1 MIGGMEDAPGS
12 RLESRSRSRDRY
24 PAYHCSALHSDDAS
38 KDTWLNDPNQMKHLT
53 IDASHVDVAPNDYAL
68 ALSILDD
75 DCWNSDMNSPWGAH
89 HNNTSSLMIEE
100 RHKSD
105 DIYDEMLSLLGG
117 TTTSGRGIYQHT
129 WFDTKLTKEK
139 RNKERNV
146 HVMKVPKR
154 IAPRP
159 GDSQINIKPSMQA
172 PYASADDIR
181 SKRAKV
187 RDELMVLAARHAID
201 DSTLT
206 STRKILASAD
216 GFILSHMADAI
227 RNLPRDNSK
236 LTVLLSIHSSLEKHT
251 KHN

>member
-105 DIYDEMLSLLGG
+105 DIYDEML
-117 TTTSGRGIYQHT
+117 
-129 WFDTKLTKEK
+129 
-139 RNKERNV
+139 
-146 HVMKVPKR
+146 
-154 IAPRP
+154 
-159 GDSQINIKPSMQA
+159 
-172 PYASADDIR
+172 
-181 SKRAKV
+181 V
-187 RDELMVLAARHAID
+187 R
-201 DSTLT
+201 
-206 STRKILASAD
+206 
-216 GFILSHMADAI
+216 
-227 RNLPRDNSK
+227 
-236 LTVLLSIHSSLEKHT
+236 
-251 KHN
+251 